1 MLKTLALIV
10 AAGLALLLI
19 YAATRPDS
27 FRIERSARIQASPD
41 KVYGLISDLR
51 QFQRWNPYER
61 KDPSLKGSYSGA
73 AAGPGAAYAWES
85 KEVGSGRLE
94 ITAVQPARQVVMKLD
109 FLKPFEAHNRAEFTL
124 KPEGG
129 ATQVTWAMQGPSP
142 YLSKLMGL
150 VFNMDRMVGQDFE
163 AGLNNL
169 KTLAEQG

>member
-1 MLKTLALIV
+1 MLKTLALIA

-19 YAATRPDS
+19 FAATRPDS

-41 KVYGLISDLR
+41 KVYGLINDLK

-85 KEVGSGRLE
+85 KEVGTGRLE

-109 FLKPFEAHNRAEFTL
+109 FLKPFEAHNRAEFSL

-129 ATQVTWAMQGPSP
+129 MTRVTWVMQGPSP